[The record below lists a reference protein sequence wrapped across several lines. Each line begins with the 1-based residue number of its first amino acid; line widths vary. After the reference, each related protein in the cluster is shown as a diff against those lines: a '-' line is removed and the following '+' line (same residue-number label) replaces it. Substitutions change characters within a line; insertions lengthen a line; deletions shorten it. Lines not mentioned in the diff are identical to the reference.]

1 MDKKFESRVSDEN
14 EFKNIISDLIQND
27 TVQKMKLYRQHYDTD
42 CFEHCYMV
50 AYYCYKLCKKF
61 NLDYISATRAAMVHD
76 LFLYDWHI
84 KGDRKGFH
92 AFTHGDCA
100 CKNASALFDLSDKE
114 KDIIKKHMWPVTLI
128 PPKSIEGFILTL
140 VDKESATE
148 EILNHFIARIN

>member
-1 MDKKFESRVSDEN
+1 MN
-14 EFKNIISDLIQND
+14 EFKLIVDDIVNNEK
-27 TVQKMKLYRQHYDTD
+27 VLEMKNYKQHYDTD
-42 CFEHCYMV
+42 CFTHCYNV
-50 AYYCYKLCKKF
+50 AYKCYKISKKM
-61 NLDYISATRAAMVHD
+61 NLDYKSLTRAAMVHD

-140 VDKESATE
+140 VDKECATE
-148 EILNHFIARIN
+148 EILNHFIASIN